1 LLRYCIELNKNLNI
15 NEDSTFFLKKH
26 FAPAAYKNSDFKT
39 IRDILYKQ
47 DGFIKET
54 EDEIL
59 VSLKHY
65 RQEPEHQM
73 LAEHVVEK
81 FNEANVLT
89 DEGKRLRMIVL

>member
-1 LLRYCIELNKNLNI
+1 MTNVEVVLNNADL
-15 NEDSTFFLKKH
+15 FLKKH

-73 LAEHVVEK
+73 LAAHVVEK
-81 FNEANVLT
+81 FNEANVLI
-89 DEGKRLRMIVL
+89 DEGKRLRMVVL